1 MSEAVSSQGDVFQF
15 DDFELDVAGFELR
28 QEGEAISL
36 EPQVFGL
43 LSYLV
48 QNRERLVSKDE
59 LLDELWG
66 HRFVSE
72 SALATQIKSLRKAVG
87 DDGRT
92 QRVIKTIHGRGY
104 RFVAELRQIAQVAAE
119 TEPAIP
125 APEAPEHNLPRERSP
140 LFGRKEDLDSLAS
153 ILQQHRLVSILG
165 IGGTGKTRLSVALGR
180 LLLENFPDGVW
191 FVDLIPATQGSAI
204 DDAIANVTR
213 LALNDGDARRQ
224 VVESFRDRRMLVIL
238 DNCEHIKEDVAQ
250 AIDFFLDHTE
260 EPRFLLTSRDPVNL
274 PDERRYFLEPL
285 RTTSDGDVS
294 PAAQLF
300 ISTAERHGVSQMSI
314 DIDLIDQVCRQLDGL
329 PLAIELAAAQLQH
342 LSLQE
347 LANRLNRRF
356 QVLTGRQRSASMRQS
371 NLSAVLE
378 DTWKLLGEDER
389 ELIGQ
394 LAAFPSQFTMDD
406 VEELVGEQFL
416 EKLPVAMSRL
426 VELCLLNRGQ
436 GNWWR
441 LLETV
446 REFTR
451 ANQDRETTRLY
462 AEAHADWCMRKLGVY
477 PADHLDNLSQALWC
491 LEHYDDLEAAEVF
504 LEQEN
509 RVEDAM
515 FLCCS
520 TGLMIQLDDG
530 ARSRHRLERTKHYL
544 EREPDEFWQAK
555 LHAMAGLC
563 GQGIRSPE
571 LLQKHTVEYRN
582 ISTELGNKVLI
593 ANALIM
599 ASLTEVFID
608 GDNALA
614 MIDDAMALARE
625 GGKET
630 TALSAHAFRGWLLG
644 VLKRYE
650 EAISEAESLFRIS
663 RDRKDADNPAYNA
676 VATIV
681 TCSVL
686 DSPDKALEWSER
698 FREFPAVSDFWVIQL
713 LRACVY
719 AANQKSHKCAKL
731 CVGVRSKLKQ
741 ANKDEFPD
749 LAIPASVLAHS
760 RGEDDKAIR
769 WLTAVR
775 DSKRTIQTYHM
786 IIIYRQLYA
795 RLGFHD
801 GESID
806 IDSARREINEYLDL
820 TAM

>member
-1 MSEAVSSQGDVFQF
+1 MSEALTSQGEVFQF
-15 DDFELDVAGFELR
+15 DEFELDVAGFELR
-28 QEGEAISL
+28 CEGEPIAL

-87 DDGRT
+87 DDGRS

-104 RFVAELRQIAQVAAE
+104 RFVAELKQMAAVAHE
-119 TEPAIP
+119 SEPIVSVV
-125 APEAPEHNLPRERSP
+125 EAPQHNLPRERSP
-140 LFGRKEDLDSLAS
+140 LFGRREDLESLAS

-180 LLLENFPDGVW
+180 MLLENFPDGVW
-191 FVDLIPATQGSAI
+191 FVDLIPASQGSAI

-238 DNCEHIKEDVAQ
+238 DNCEHIKEDVAE
-250 AIDFFLDHTE
+250 AIDFFLDHTD

-274 PDERRYFLEPL
+274 VDERRYFLEPL
-285 RTTSDGDVS
+285 KTESDGDVS

-300 ISTAERHGVSQMSI
+300 VSTAERHGVSQLSI
-314 DIDLIDQVCRQLDGL
+314 NLELIDQVCRQLDGL

-342 LSLQE
+342 LSLEE

-356 QVLTGRQRSASMRQS
+356 QVLTGRQRTASVRQS
-371 NLSAVLE
+371 NLAAVLE
-378 DTWKLLGEDER
+378 DTWKMLGEAER
-389 ELIGQ
+389 ELLGQ

-406 VEELVGEQFL
+406 VEDLVGEQFL

-426 VELCLLNRGQ
+426 VELSLLNRGQ

-451 ANQDRETTRLY
+451 ANQDGEVTRRY
-462 AEAHADWCMRKLGVY
+462 AEIHADWCKRKLGEY
-477 PADHLDNLSQALWC
+477 PGDHLDNLSQALWC
-491 LEHYDDLEAAEVF
+491 LEHYDDLEAAENF
-504 LEQEN
+504 LEAEG
-509 RVEDAM
+509 RLEDAM

-530 ARSRHRLERTKHYL
+530 ARSRHRLERAKHYL
-544 EREPDEFWQAK
+544 AMGQDKYWQAK

-571 LLQKHTVEYRN
+571 LLLSHTAEYRK
-582 ISTELGNKVLI
+582 LAAGLKDDVLL

-599 ASLTEVFID
+599 ASLTEVFTD
-608 GDNALA
+608 GDNALSL
-614 MIDDAMALARE
+614 IDEAIELARR
-625 GGKET
+625 GGSDSS
-630 TALSAHAFRGWLLG
+630 ALSATCFRAWHLG

-650 EAISEAESLFRIS
+650 EAIAEAETLFAEA
-663 RDRKDADNPAYNA
+663 KEQKEADNPAYNS

-686 DSPDKALEWSER
+686 DEPAKAMEWAAC
-698 FREFPAVSDFWVIQL
+698 FTEFPAASEFWVIQL
-713 LRACVY
+713 LRACVF
-719 AANQKSHKCAKL
+719 AANDMPADGAKL
-731 CVGVRSKLKQ
+731 CVGVRSKLRQ
-741 ANKDEFPD
+741 ASKDEFPD
-749 LAIPASVLAHS
+749 LVIPAAVLAHN
-760 RGEDDKAIR
+760 RGDDAKAIR

-775 DSKRTIQTYHM
+775 NSKRTIQTYHL

-795 RLGFHD
+795 KLGFD
-801 GESID
+801 DSSDVD
-806 IDSARREINEYLDL
+806 IDTARREINEYIDL
-820 TAM
+820 AAM